1 MAALGLERCL
11 EEIYDECH
19 LKSRSLFMRVMSG
32 RVNNV
37 LNPLFGGKYFKKLKI
52 YQICV
57 VP

>member
-11 EEIYDECH
+11 DEIYDKCH
-19 LKSRSLFMRVMSG
+19 LKSRNPFMRIMSG

-37 LNPLFGGKYFKKLKI
+37 LIPLFGGKYFKKLKI
-52 YQICV
+52 YKICV